1 MASVGFSCIF
11 VYKLLSRCAADDFQ
25 PDGDSGLQKPEAC
38 SSALLYV
45 SMFLMLRNKIQNPQQ
60 KREVDFITHLLA
72 GSTNDD
78 VCSRTRDA
86 QAACTILKVVGK
98 PWQLDGELTCRS

>member
-1 MASVGFSCIF
+1 MGFSCIF
-11 VYKLLSRCAADDFQ
+11 VYKLSRCAAGDFQ

-45 SMFLMLRNKIQNPQQ
+45 STFLMLRNKIQNPQQ
-60 KREVDFITHLLA
+60 KREVDFITQLLA
-72 GSTNDD
+72 GSTS
-78 VCSRTRDA
+78 SRMRDA